1 MDQVPIWVLF
11 ISFLL
16 LFHTT
21 SSIEPDVRQ
30 ALINFLGS
38 LSGSNGQAAQA
49 AGWNLDTDPCLDGWN
64 GVTCDKKKQSV
75 QKITLD
81 GLSLAGILDVGS
93 ICTKQSLAASLDCL
107 SVGNNSI
114 SGDVRKEIADCKQLA
129 RLNISGNQFSGKLP
143 DSLSMLNNLKKL
155 DISNNHLSGD
165 LPYLPR
171 ISGLTTFLAQNN
183 QLTGKV
189 PKLDFSNLE
198 QFNVSNNLF
207 RGPIPDVE
215 DRFNESSFLGN
226 PGLCGDPLPNKC
238 PKNVSKE
245 EFLMH
250 SGYALLGLVLIMFV
264 VFRLCKRRTKEEKVD
279 AANKIVAVDDS
290 GKKLS
295 AESSGYKTGLSRSD
309 FSVISGDQ
317 SALVS
322 STSLVVLTSPV
333 VNGLKFEDLLSAPAE
348 LLGRGKHGSLYKVIF
363 DKGMTLVVKRIKDW
377 AISSDEFKKR
387 MQRID
392 QVKHPNVL
400 PALAFY
406 CSKLEK
412 LLIYEFQ
419 QNGSLFQH
427 LSGNQPL
434 GWSSRLNLAATIA
447 EALAFMHQELH
458 SDGIAHGNLKSSNI
472 LLNRNMVPC
481 ISEYGLREADSK
493 ELPSLSATNSHRAI
507 EQTGATSSNSTFNA
521 DIYTFG
527 VILLELLTGKLVQ
540 DSGFDLARWVHS
552 VVQEEWTG
560 EVFDKRLI
568 SHGASEARMVDLLQV
583 AIKCV
588 NRSPETRPTMSKV
601 AYMINAIKEEEERSM
616 VFEV

>member
-64 GVTCDKKKQSV
+64 GVTCDKKNQSV
-75 QKITLD
+75 QKISLD

-93 ICTKQSLAASLDCL
+93 LCTKQSLAASLNYL

-129 RLNISGNQFSGKLP
+129 RLNISGNRFSGKLP
-143 DSLSMLNNLKKL
+143 DSLPMLNNLKKL

-165 LPYLPR
+165 LPDLSR

-198 QFNVSNNLF
+198 QFDVSNNLF

-238 PKNVSKE
+238 PKKVSKE
-245 EFLMH
+245 EFLMY
-250 SGYALLGLVLIMFV
+250 SGYALIVLVLIMFV

-279 AANKIVAVDDS
+279 ATNKIVAVDD
-290 GKKLS
+290 
-295 AESSGYKTGLSRSD
+295 SGYKTGLSRSD

-333 VNGLKFEDLLSAPAE
+333 VNGLKFEDLLTAPAE

-363 DKGMTLVVKRIKDW
+363 DKRMTLVVKRIKDW

-412 LLIYEFQ
+412 LLIYEYQ
-419 QNGSLFQH
+419 QNGSLFQL
-427 LSGNQPL
+427 LSGDQPL

-493 ELPSLSATNSHRAI
+493 ELPSLSATNSRRAI

-521 DIYTFG
+521 DIYAFG

-540 DSGFDLARWVHS
+540 NSEFDLARWVHS
-552 VVQEEWTG
+552 AVREEWTV

-568 SHGASEARMVDLLQV
+568 SHGASEARMVDLLQA

-588 NRSPETRPTMSKV
+588 NRSPETRPTMRKV